1 MLLLI
6 FLALASSL
14 RIQKNFA
21 ISNIERTVSLTDR
34 YVNIQS
40 KITFQNDGVIPIEKI
55 YYTIHNVLSDRLYH
69 VNIEECNAK
78 KLIEDVDVKYKQNAT
93 VYEFTL
99 IKPIEPSSTLE
110 VELSEQFYKRFNPLP
125 KEIGLEDEQLVQF
138 KDSVYFFTP
147 YPVKNQITYYDT
159 PKIISYSLKSAI
171 QRNQLLEF
179 GPFQD
184 VKPYTTQIHT
194 IHLENNTPMTIFTKA
209 SKIVEV
215 SHWGNILIEEN
226 YSIENQGA
234 KLKGE
239 FGRVSFNKYNPNVG
253 KHSLK
258 QLSASLPYDSW
269 GVYYR
274 DEIGNISTS
283 NAAKGK
289 LNGENQALVQ
299 LRPRFAI
306 FGGWRSNF
314 TLGYNLPTKK
324 YLEQDGNN
332 FRLTLNFSFSVKEI
346 VSDKYTFQIS
356 LPEGAYD
363 IQVDLPLQV
372 ERNDTLLFSYF
383 DTVGRP
389 TIILNKATTSQ
400 FDNKQIIITYRLS
413 GASILR
419 EPLMIFGSFLFAF
432 LSIIYLR
439 RLDLQTLKLKE

>member
-1 MLLLI
+1 MLFLI
-6 FLALASSL
+6 LIALASSL
-14 RIQKNFA
+14 RIPKNFF
-21 ISNIERTVSLTDR
+21 ISNIERTVSLSDR
-34 YVNIQS
+34 YVQIQS

-55 YYTIHNVLSDRLYH
+55 YYTIHNALLDRLYN
-69 VNIEECNAK
+69 VNIDESNSNK
-78 KLIEDVDVKYKQNAT
+78 IIEDVDVKYKQNAT

-99 IKPIEPSSTLE
+99 SRPIEPSSNLE
-110 VELSEQFYKRFNPLP
+110 VELQEHYYKRYKPLP

-138 KDSVYFFTP
+138 MDSVYFFTP
-147 YPVKNQITYYDT
+147 YLVKNQITYYET
-159 PKIISYSLKSAI
+159 PKIISYSLKSAT

-179 GPFQD
+179 GPFSD
-184 VKPYTTQIHT
+184 IKPFSTQIHT

-239 FGRVSFNKYNPNVG
+239 FGRVNFNKYNPNVG

-269 GVYYR
+269 GVYYK

-289 LNGENQALVQ
+289 LNGESQALIQ

-332 FRLTLNFSFSVKEI
+332 YRLTLNFSFSVKEM
-346 VSDKYTFQIS
+346 VSDKYNFQIS

-363 IQVDLPLQV
+363 IQIDLPLDVQ
-372 ERNDTLLFSYF
+372 RNDTLLFSYF

-389 TIILNKATTSQ
+389 TIILDKATTSQ
-400 FDNKQIIITYRLS
+400 FDNKRIIITYKLS
-413 GASILR
+413 GLSILR
-419 EPLMIFGSFLFAF
+419 EPLMIFGTFLFAF
-432 LSIIYLR
+432 LLIIYLR